1 METNKV
7 DSIIDAYKSD
17 PAFILEMMY
26 DIQDE
31 AQYVSRENMERIAE
45 KLLLPV
51 AKVIRLATFYD
62 SINLEPQGKHV
73 CKVCTG
79 TSCHVNGAEKVLHQ
93 LEKDLNV
100 KPGGTTE
107 DKKISLKEVS
117 CMGACACGPLA
128 KIDDEYH
135 EHITPDKMKQ
145 AVDQLRQK

>member
-1 METNKV
+1 MEMNKV
-7 DSIIDAYKSD
+7 DSIIDAYNAD

-45 KLLLPV
+45 KLELPV
-51 AKVIRLATFYD
+51 AKVLRLATFYD

-93 LEKDLNV
+93 VEKDLNV
-100 KPGGTTE
+100 KAGGTTE
-107 DKKISLKEVS
+107 DKIISLKEVS
-117 CMGACACGPLA
+117 CMGACASGPLA
-128 KIDDEYH
+128 QIDDEYH
-135 EHITPDKMKQ
+135 ENITPDKIKQ

>member
-7 DSIIDAYKSD
+7 DSIIDDYNAD

-45 KLLLPV
+45 KLELPV
-51 AKVIRLATFYD
+51 AKVLRLATFYD

-73 CKVCTG
+73 CQVCTG

-93 LEKDLNV
+93 LEKDLDI
-100 KPGGTTE
+100 KAGGTTQ
-107 DKKISLKEVS
+107 DNTITLKEVS

-128 KIDDEYH
+128 KIDDDYH
-135 EHITPDKMKQ
+135 EKITPEEIKQ